1 MAAAART
8 LLVNPPISSPLHPQ
22 LNLPLLKG
30 HLDKL
35 GFPTAIADTNIA
47 FFHDFL
53 GRIAPPS
60 ALEFA
65 ENPLS
70 LLDYYNT
77 LEQRLW
83 ERSRSWKGLHVGLR
97 NLAMEDH
104 DRLSCDGVL
113 AAIADDAANPFVDFY
128 RRFIT
133 ATITGSK
140 IDLVGI
146 AVTFQDQ
153 LIPSFTLAR
162 LLRAMAPDITI
173 VLGGQMI
180 TRCWDSLVDHAGLS
194 ALADYLVLWDG
205 EEPLL
210 NLHRFLA
217 GDKAADL
224 TNVIALAYPDAA
236 TVRRD
241 GAALKGAEIPAADF
255 DGFDFNDYL
264 LPELLIPFQTT
275 RGCYAACAFCAIPYG
290 SNAYR
295 VRKAEHVIDD
305 MLAIRR
311 HVQLRHGRSA
321 RYFKLME
328 DTSSPS
334 LLHALSQEI
343 ERRGEDIRWETFARL
358 EQKFAE
364 PGFCEQ
370 LFRGGCR
377 KIHWGLETNDPD
389 ILGRMDKRTDTS
401 WTDQVLRASGEA
413 GIHNFCFVLI
423 GFPGETE
430 EQRQALTRYI
440 IGNPHIHTITLATFD
455 LTRGSPMARDLDA
468 AKVFGLDSE
477 APRDF
482 QVRLP
487 YLVEGRNWKAEIVPA
502 AHRMMVDIVRDRP
515 DIGFV
520 TLFPDQVRAMLCDR
534 YGNDWGRIFAA
545 RYGEDNVREMLLNT
559 EKYARDYAERRDIDP
574 AALPEP
580 LRREHFRTKEDM
592 ALLAKAVLAR
602 RAYEQRRIE
611 QV

>member
-1 MAAAART
+1 MADAPRT

-22 LNLPLLKG
+22 LNLPLLKA
-30 HLDKL
+30 HLDHH
-35 GFPTAIADTNIA
+35 GFPTVIADTNIA
-47 FFHDFL
+47 FFHDFM
-53 GRIAPPS
+53 GGIEPPS
-60 ALEFA
+60 ERDFA

-70 LLDYYNT
+70 LLSYYNT
-77 LEQRLW
+77 LEQKLW
-83 ERSRSWKGLHVGLR
+83 QRSLGWRGLHVGLR
-97 NLAMEDH
+97 NLDMDH
-104 DRLSCDGVL
+104 DRLSCESVL
-113 AAIADDAANPFVDFY
+113 AATSDQDSNPFIDFY
-128 RRFIT
+128 RRFFAEHINGTAIT
-133 ATITGSK
+133 M
-140 IDLVGI
+140 VGI
-146 AVTFQDQ
+146 AITFQDH
-153 LIPSFTLAR
+153 LIPAFTLAAV
-162 LLRAMAPDITI
+162 LRQLAPQIVA

-180 TRCWDSLVDHAGLS
+180 TRCWDSLTQHVGLS

-210 NLHRFLA
+210 NLHRHLA
-217 GDKAADL
+217 GEDDVDL
-224 TNVIALAYPDAA
+224 TNVVDLHHGAIAQ
-236 TVRRD
+236 VRRE
-241 GAALKGAEIPAADF
+241 GAALKGADIPGPIF
-255 DGFDFNDYL
+255 DGFDLNAYL

-275 RGCYAACAFCAIPYG
+275 RGCYASCAFCAIPYG

-305 MLAIRR
+305 MMAIQE
-311 HVQLRHGRSA
+311 HVKQRHGRTA

-334 LLHALSQEI
+334 LLHDLSEEI
-343 ERRGEDIRWETFARL
+343 ERRGLDIRWETFARL

-364 PGFCEQ
+364 PGFCAQ

-389 ILGRMDKRTDTS
+389 ILGRMHKKTEIS
-401 WTDQVLRASGEA
+401 WTDQVLRAAGEA

-430 EQRQALTRYI
+430 DQRKALSRYI
-440 IGNPHIHTITLATFD
+440 IANPHIHTITLATFD
-455 LTRGSPMARDLDA
+455 LTRGSPMARNFDA
-468 AKVFGLDSE
+468 GNPYGLESQPP
-477 APRDF
+477 ADF

-487 YLVEGRNWKAEIVPA
+487 YLVNGQNWKAEIVPA
-502 AHRMMVDIVRDRP
+502 AHHMMVEIMRERP

-534 YGNDWGRIFAA
+534 YGNDWGRIFAT
-545 RYGEDNVREMLLNT
+545 RYGEDNIREMLLNT
-559 EKYARDYAERRDIDP
+559 ERYARDYAERRDIDP
-574 AALPEP
+574 SALPEP

-602 RAYEQRRIE
+602 RVYEQRRID